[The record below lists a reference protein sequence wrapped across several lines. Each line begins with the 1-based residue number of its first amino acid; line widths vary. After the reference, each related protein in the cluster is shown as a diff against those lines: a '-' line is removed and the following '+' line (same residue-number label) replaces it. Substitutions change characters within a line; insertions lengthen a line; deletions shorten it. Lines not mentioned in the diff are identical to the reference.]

1 MSVYCVPGQCEN
13 DAFYYFIDS
22 SAEVRELE
30 LSAYLFDMRK
40 LRVQK
45 VK

>member
-1 MSVYCVPGQCEN
+1 MPGQCEN

-22 SAEVRELE
+22 SAEVHELE
-30 LSAYLFDMRK
+30 LSTYLFDMWK

-45 VK
+45 VKWLG